1 LVDLAATLETDP
13 LEAAITEADRLNLID
28 PETLEAGLDPI
39 ARFPGKGKL
48 RKALTRYTR
57 TDSNLERRFLAVVCK
72 ARLPMPATQERIGPG
87 RIDFHWPD
95 LGLVVETDGL
105 AYHRTP
111 MQQLEDRRRDQA
123 HTVAGRIQL
132 RFANLQIRESPDEVV
147 GVLRSVIRRLAE
159 QR

>member
-1 LVDLAATLETDP
+1 
-13 LEAAITEADRLNLID
+13 
-28 PETLEAGLDPI
+28 
-39 ARFPGKGKL
+39 
-48 RKALTRYTR
+48 
-57 TDSNLERRFLAVVCK
+57 LERRFLAVVRE

-111 MQQLEDRRRDQA
+111 MQQLDDRRRDQA
-123 HTVAGRIQL
+123 HAAAGRTQL
-132 RFANLQIRESPDEVV
+132 RFANLQVRESPEEVAAIL
-147 GVLRSVIRRLAE
+147 GRVIRRLADERLRDAAQPRRLRE